1 MVLLYVKNRP
11 KPENHVDDEC
21 KKELSKVGVP
31 FRSTPTFTHNEGQMA
46 YINERGLYNLINGC
60 KMSNKHE
67 VKVFFDQYF
76 YDRRYKHGLMD
87 IFTFI
92 RDRKLAID
100 IESDW
105 FQELWYPL
113 SKKCHV
119 LGSMALLDWLGY
131 EGENYL
137 KQRNFKKL
145 LDNNNI
151 PYEEIS
157 YNDDRFMDHPS
168 MKRELE
174 RTNAGNVNQ
183 KRWLVMTTRDF
194 KKAILRLNT
203 KNGEM
208 IRDYYLNLEEA
219 CFEYAEY
226 QANWSIKKSEAERIL
241 KEGQLMKMDKEL
253 SSAMEQLALK
263 DKSFEEETRELKLRA
278 ERAEKDAE
286 DQRLRL
292 RSETKR
298 LKEQIKRTLEFN
310 QATKCVEPLEYI
322 YICTTEYYQRQ
333 HKFKV
338 GGVQTFELLRSRLT
352 QYNSGEADSEAH
364 FFIYVR
370 KTVSYRSIEQSIKG
384 LLSGFRENQSN
395 ELYIMHYDWLIK
407 FVDAILDGNADFAVL
422 VNSNRQQIA
431 DDTINKDPTIVPPI
445 QLEQIM
451 YLRAGDTPRDLTTVL
466 DPEIR
471 RAIQEAVDSFEPD
484 NNTVKRREFEE
495 YLMRMSPNVKL
506 DGKKRDAWEMTR
518 ALGSSK
524 NPMWRYKY

>member
-1 MVLLYVKNRP
+1 LR
-11 KPENHVDDEC
+11 E
-21 KKELSKVGVP
+21 
-31 FRSTPTFTHNEGQMA
+31 
-46 YINERGLYNLINGC
+46 
-60 KMSNKHE
+60 
-67 VKVFFDQYF
+67 
-76 YDRRYKHGLMD
+76 
-87 IFTFI
+87 
-92 RDRKLAID
+92 KL
-100 IESDW
+100 
-105 FQELWYPL
+105 
-113 SKKCHV
+113 
-119 LGSMALLDWLGY
+119 
-131 EGENYL
+131 
-137 KQRNFKKL
+137 
-145 LDNNNI
+145 
-151 PYEEIS
+151 
-157 YNDDRFMDHPS
+157 
-168 MKRELE
+168 
-174 RTNAGNVNQ
+174 
-183 KRWLVMTTRDF
+183 
-194 KKAILRLNT
+194 
-203 KNGEM
+203 
-208 IRDYYLNLEEA
+208 
-219 CFEYAEY
+219 
-226 QANWSIKKSEAERIL
+226 EAERDI
-241 KEGQLMKMDKEL
+241 KE
-253 SSAMEQLALK
+253 EQLSLVMQQLAIK
-263 DKSFEEETRELKLRA
+263 DKAEEELKLRA
-278 ERAEKDAE
+278 EKAEKDAE
-286 DQRLRL
+286 EQRLRL

-395 ELYIMHYDWLIK
+395 ELYIMHYDWLLK
-407 FVDAILDGNADFAVL
+407 FVDAIMDGNAEFAIL